1 MNIPWR
7 RKVESTEVQTYQSK
21 HVILTGKKEKFSE
34 ADLAKKKKKK
44 VKFCFSPTQFY
55 NTMNKINIT
64 KIFQSIN
71 VLIDL

>member
-34 ADLAKKKKKK
+34 ADLAKKKK
-44 VKFCFSPTQFY
+44 S
-55 NTMNKINIT
+55 KILLLAN
-64 KIFQSIN
+64 S
-71 VLIDL
+71 VLQHNEQN